1 MRTLLHLLSFKH
13 IFPSNIDIKG
23 VSKQVISYPHH
34 TQKYMNLIALVL
46 VGTVQLIAPDTSD
59 TSSPRLL

>member
-1 MRTLLHLLSFKH
+1 MRTLFHLLSFKH

-23 VSKQVISYPHH
+23 LSKPVIH

-59 TSSPRLL
+59 TSSHRLL